1 MKDIEKSAYNDEA
14 MQYMGKNNAGE
25 YEIIRNSAGVR
36 EEDSR
41 LYYCTYIPAS
51 LQQVDEQQFLTDE
64 WGHRLKF
71 IYKEIGKM
79 QGLGF
84 YETDFK
90 ARNRQF
96 YKQESISVLENNG
109 VGVQLTDVFSLRL
122 SENICKKMVLY
133 EYMEEQKDR
142 ICGNILRGKMK
153 INHQNVVLRQ
163 NQIWENAKF
172 KKVSLLEYNPPTPK
186 QVPEL
191 MRDLETYW
199 NETIKIDTVIKAG
212 LLTYQ
217 FLTIMPYAEDNEI
230 WISILLNY
238 YLRQQGMG
246 SNFYIPFARY
256 LAEQDAERKMAMCQ
270 VRESGDYGKW
280 IRFFIHVL
288 KMAVTKTNQAIMK
301 LEQIHKNTLA
311 SIENEKQ
318 KSLLQEVS
326 VFMEENPIFAIHDIE
341 QEFHTAYNTAAKSVA
356 ILEKHDLVREI
367 SNKQRYR
374 VYCYEH
380 YLKEI
385 IK

>member
-1 MKDIEKSAYNDEA
+1 MKDIDKFAYYDEA
-14 MQYMGKNNAGE
+14 VQCMEKNNAGE

-36 EEDSR
+36 KADSR
-41 LYYCTYIPAS
+41 LYYRTYIPAS

-71 IYKEIGKM
+71 IYREIGKM

-90 ARNRQF
+90 ARNKQL
-96 YKQESISVLENNG
+96 YKQEIISVLEKDG
-109 VGVQLTDVFSLRL
+109 TGVQLTDVFSLRI
-122 SENICKKMVLY
+122 SEDICKKMALY

-142 ICGNILRGKMK
+142 ICDNILRGKMK

-163 NQIWENAKF
+163 NQIWENPKF

-186 QVPEL
+186 QVPKL

-199 NETIKIDTVIKAG
+199 NETMKIDTVIKAG
-212 LLTYQ
+212 LLAYQ
-217 FLTIMPYAEDNEI
+217 FLTIMPYEEDNEI

-238 YLRQQGMG
+238 YLRQQGME
-246 SNFYIPFARY
+246 SDFYIPFARY
-256 LAEQDAERKMAMCQ
+256 FAEQDEERKMALRQ

-288 KMAVTKTNQAIMK
+288 NIAVTKTNHAIMK

-326 VFMEENPIFAIHDIE
+326 AFMKENPIFVIHDIE

-356 ILEKHDLVREI
+356 ILEKHDLVKEI